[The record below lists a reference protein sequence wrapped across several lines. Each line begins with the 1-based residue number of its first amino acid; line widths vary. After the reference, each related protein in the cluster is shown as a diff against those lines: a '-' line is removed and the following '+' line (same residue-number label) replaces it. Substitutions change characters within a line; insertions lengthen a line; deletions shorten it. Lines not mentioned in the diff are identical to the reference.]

1 MNEYEVFDRDGR
13 FLGVVQALDLTEAS
27 TAADDSFDNAEEYA
41 PSTDVTTIAGL
52 SARFK
57 RELA

>member
-27 TAADDSFDNAEEYA
+27 TAAADACDTAEEYA
-41 PSTDVTTIAGL
+41 PSTDVTTIEGL
-52 SARFK
+52 SVRFK